1 MRKSFI
7 ILSAVAV
14 MAATSGYFVATLV
27 SPAALRAT
35 PPAVQTDAAVLTP
48 PAPENL
54 IGERRPDF
62 ALADANGRMVSSD
75 SFDGDVLLLN
85 FWATWCTPC
94 VEEMPMLSR
103 MQQQFAGQGV
113 NIVGIALDD
122 PERARQFAA
131 GLGVEYTV
139 LFGLA
144 DAMLVGRRYGNR
156 AGMLPYSVLVDRAG
170 TIRWTRLG
178 ILDRIGL
185 ETRLAEL
192 ALQR

>member
-1 MRKSFI
+1 
-7 ILSAVAV
+7 
-14 MAATSGYFVATLV
+14 MAATGGYFVATLV

>member
-1 MRKSFI
+1 MRKSII

-14 MAATSGYFVATLV
+14 MAATGGYFVATLV

-185 ETRLAEL
+185 ETRLAEW

>member
-1 MRKSFI
+1 MRKSII

-14 MAATSGYFVATLV
+14 MAATGGYFVATLV

>member
-1 MRKSFI
+1 MRKSII

-14 MAATSGYFVATLV
+14 MAAISGYFVATLV
-27 SPAALRAT
+27 APAAPGAT
-35 PPAVQTDAAVLTP
+35 PAVVPTDAAILTP
-48 PAPENL
+48 PAPESL

-62 ALADANGRMVSSD
+62 ALPDSNGHVVSSE
-75 SFDGDVLLLN
+75 SFEGDVLLVN
-85 FWATWCTPC
+85 FWATWCEPC

-122 PERARQFAA
+122 PDRARQFAA
-131 GLGVEYTV
+131 DLGVEYTV

-178 ILDRIGL
+178 VLDRNGL
-185 ETRLAEL
+185 ETRLTEL
-192 ALQR
+192 ALPR

>member
-1 MRKSFI
+1 
-7 ILSAVAV
+7 
-14 MAATSGYFVATLV
+14 MAATGGYFVATLV
-27 SPAALRAT
+27 APAALRTT
-35 PPAVQTDAAVLTP
+35 PPVVQTDAAVLTP
-48 PAPENL
+48 PEPESL

-62 ALADANGRMVSSD
+62 ALADSNGRMVSSD
-75 SFDGDVLLLN
+75 AFEGDVLLVN

-103 MQQQFAGQGV
+103 MQQQFAGQRV
-113 NIVGIALDD
+113 TIIGIALDD
-122 PERARQFAA
+122 PERARQFAS
-131 GLGVEYTV
+131 GLGLEYTV

-178 ILDRIGL
+178 VLDQMDL

-192 ALQR
+192 ALRR